1 MTTDFTPARPRTRL
15 RVRSADGININVEV
29 HGPDDAPTVV
39 LIHGWTCSI
48 RFWDPVINL
57 LPDLRVVAY
66 DQRGHGG
73 SDLPGHGHYSVQALV
88 DDLDAVLTKT
98 LAPHQTAILAGHS
111 MGGMTIMAAAL
122 SESVME
128 RTSAAVLASTGFA
141 NLTQGARI
149 VPFAA
154 KSPRLGAYLQ
164 RRILHSPLPLGRV
177 TPLAIAALKYGT
189 LSPTATKE
197 VATAT
202 AAIVHACPR
211 QSRAK
216 WGHVLATLDLAAGV
230 HALTVPTT
238 VLVGTRDRLTPP
250 PHAHAI
256 AAALPNCQGLTEL
269 PNVGHMTPLEV
280 PDTVAALIR
289 SHLPAPTPS
298 TPDAPTALIS
308 FPPPPTSAAPAPTP
322 TLPTPATAT
331 VLTPTSSLSPATP
344 VPTPAGGSR
353 RVQRA

>member
-1 MTTDFTPARPRTRL
+1 MTADFTPAKPRTRL
-15 RVRSADGININVEV
+15 RVRSADGIHINVEV

-73 SDLPGHGHYSVQALV
+73 SDLPGQGHYSVQALV
-88 DDLDAVLTKT
+88 DDLDAVLTQT
-98 LAPHQTAILAGHS
+98 LAPDQTAILAGHS

-122 SESVME
+122 SPTIMA

-141 NLTQGARI
+141 NLAQAARI

-154 KSPRLGAYLQ
+154 RSPRLGAYVQ
-164 RRILHSPLPLGRV
+164 RRILLWPLPLGRV
-177 TPLAIAALKYGT
+177 TSLATAALKYGT
-189 LSPTATKE
+189 LSPTATRE

-202 AAIVHACPR
+202 AMIVHACPR

-216 WGHVLATLDLAAGV
+216 WGQVLATLDLEAGV
-230 HALTVPTT
+230 RALTVPTT

-250 PHAHAI
+250 PHAKAI
-256 AAALPNCQGLTEL
+256 ADALPNCRGLTEL
-269 PNVGHMTPLEV
+269 PNVGHMTPLEA
-280 PDTVAALIR
+280 PDTVATQIR
-289 SHLPAPTPS
+289 SHLPLPTPAPILPTQTSAPTVS
-298 TPDAPTALIS
+298 TS
-308 FPPPPTSAAPAPTP
+308 APTP
-322 TLPTPATAT
+322 TPTQTSAPSPSPSIPSPSLPSTPLLPEA
-331 VLTPTSSLSPATP
+331 PTS
-344 VPTPAGGSR
+344 
-353 RVQRA
+353 